1 MLNLTR
7 LGLQAFLG
15 AIAIQMV
22 SSLMGTAVASIA
34 PEVARGLSADSTFA
48 GLYIGCLYVG
58 ACLSS
63 LCGGNF
69 IRRFGPAHISEWALF
84 LAAGAILLCMSSWEI
99 VVLFSA
105 FLLGLAKGPLMPAI
119 NTMLSR
125 QVDKKDYNIIFSR
138 F

>member
-58 ACLSS
+58 A
-63 LCGGNF
+63 
-69 IRRFGPAHISEWALF
+69 
-84 LAAGAILLCMSSWEI
+84 
-99 VVLFSA
+99 
-105 FLLGLAKGPLMPAI
+105 
-119 NTMLSR
+119 
-125 QVDKKDYNIIFSR
+125 
-138 F
+138 

>member
-58 ACLSS
+58 ACRS
-63 LCGGNF
+63 
-69 IRRFGPAHISEWALF
+69 
-84 LAAGAILLCMSSWEI
+84 
-99 VVLFSA
+99 
-105 FLLGLAKGPLMPAI
+105 
-119 NTMLSR
+119 
-125 QVDKKDYNIIFSR
+125 
-138 F
+138 

>member
-58 ACLSS
+58 ASLRFAEEISSADSDQLIFPNGLS
-63 LCGGNF
+63 
-69 IRRFGPAHISEWALF
+69 F
-84 LAAGAILLCMSSWEI
+84 LPPVRSFCA
-99 VVLFSA
+99 
-105 FLLGLAKGPLMPAI
+105 
-119 NTMLSR
+119 
-125 QVDKKDYNIIFSR
+125 
-138 F
+138 